1 MIHCY
6 RELLRVLTRRLEM
19 PAGYV
24 ATLAFKSM
32 RIRHSTGYSLGRL
45 LTVMIV
51 RMLEDGPRLL
61 VRTHRTGEKD

>member
-1 MIHCY
+1 MIHRY